1 MNLLVLLALA
11 LFQGHRTP
19 AGDEVARLR
28 AEGATAL
35 DRLLERY
42 DAMPG
47 GSEKEDLERTIDAVA
62 AQRYAT
68 FSRLY
73 WYTELPAAEAAARAS
88 RKPILSLR
96 MLGRLDED
104 LSCANSRL
112 FRVVL
117 YANEDV
123 STFLR

>member
-19 AGDEVARLR
+19 AGEDVAGLR
-28 AEGATAL
+28 AEGPAAL
-35 DRLLERY
+35 DRLLARY
-42 DAMPG
+42 GARPG
-47 GSEKEDLERTIDAVA
+47 GPEKEDLERTIDAVA

-73 WYTELPAAEAAARAS
+73 WYTDLAAAEAAARAS
-88 RKPILSLR
+88 GRPILSLR

-104 LSCANSRL
+104 YSCANSR
-112 FRVVL
+112 
-117 YANEDV
+117 
-123 STFLR
+123 